1 MESSNKF
8 IIALFGG
15 SQGVGKECI
24 KQALNQGHKIIT
36 LARDPTKLQDIPKNE
51 NLTIIQGD
59 VFDQEKVNEVISQ
72 SDIVLNSLGGWDDVC
87 SKGTEKIIKSMKQY
101 NKKRIIT
108 CSSLGVGSSYNDCSY
123 LVRFFIYMII
133 SKPIADKNIQEE
145 LLFNSGLDFI
155 IVRPAGLTDKA
166 SYGTFKTE
174 NVSGGTIPRCDVAT
188 FMLRQIYSDEY
199 LGKAVSLTS

>member
-1 MESSNKF
+1 
-8 IIALFGG
+8 
-15 SQGVGKECI
+15 
-24 KQALNQGHKIIT
+24 
-36 LARDPTKLQDIPKNE
+36 
-51 NLTIIQGD
+51 
-59 VFDQEKVNEVISQ
+59 
-72 SDIVLNSLGGWDDVC
+72 
-87 SKGTEKIIKSMKQY
+87 MKQY

-155 IVRPAGLTDKA
+155 IVRPADLTDKA
-166 SYGTFKTE
+166 SYCTFETE
-174 NVSGGTIPRCDVAT
+174 NVSGGRIPRFDVTT